1 MDRQWSEFFRT
12 WSGTPEHRAV
22 LDEAQETIA
31 EALATHRRPYVAY
44 SGGKDSTVLVH
55 LVLAQAPDTLVL
67 HWDYGRSFVPQ
78 SVFQEILEN
87 ARRLGVRN
95 LRVETSPLY
104 AKLGRRATNVLGRHY
119 IGRLL
124 PRLAEEGYDLAFV
137 ALRAEESVKR
147 RHRIATRRSLGPIDE
162 CWPLASWSWR
172 DVWAYIVANDL
183 PYLSLY
189 DARAELVGYHR
200 ARFTTLFDP
209 EFADVGNESV
219 DNVLHWR
226 WRHDDPSQSGTHGRR
241 VREDGGMT

>member
-1 MDRQWSEFFRT
+1 MERQWREFFCS
-12 WSGTPEHRAV
+12 WASTPLYRAA
-22 LDEAQETIA
+22 LDEARSTIT
-31 EALATHRRPYVAY
+31 EALATHRQPYVAY

-78 SVFQEILEN
+78 PVYREIIEN

-104 AKLGRRATNVLGRHY
+104 ANLGRRATNVLGRHY

-124 PRLAEEGYDLAFV
+124 PRLAQEGYDLAFV
-137 ALRAEESVKR
+137 ALRSEESVKR
-147 RHRIATRRSLGPIDE
+147 RHRIAARRSLGPIEE
-162 CWPLASWSWR
+162 CWPLASWSWC
-172 DVWAYIVANDL
+172 DVWAYIVTNDL
-183 PYLSLY
+183 RYLSLY
-189 DARAELVGYHR
+189 DARAQLVGYHR

-226 WRHDDPSQSGTHGRR
+226 WRHDPAARQ
-241 VREDGGMT
+241 E